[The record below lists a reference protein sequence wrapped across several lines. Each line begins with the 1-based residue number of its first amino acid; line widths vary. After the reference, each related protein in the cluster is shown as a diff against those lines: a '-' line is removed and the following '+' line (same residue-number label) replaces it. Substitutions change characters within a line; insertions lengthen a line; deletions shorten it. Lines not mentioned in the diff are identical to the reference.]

1 MDWNRLV
8 DDFHLLG
15 MFKIISRFLKK
26 PIRFLSVLK
35 IILRKISLYFLP
47 FRWESVLINC
57 HYCCFY
63 VISKKVKAIFYL
75 LKILLVTLYKNGLIV
90 ALVKKYGT
98 FKRQRFRVNV
108 YLATVGYKITF
119 YGLWRI
125 KCVKCHY
132 FHLI

>member
-90 ALVKKYGT
+90 ALVKNMEPLRDNVSEST
-98 FKRQRFRVNV
+98 FTWLQLV
-108 YLATVGYKITF
+108 
-119 YGLWRI
+119 I
-125 KCVKCHY
+125 K
-132 FHLI
+132 

>member
-47 FRWESVLINC
+47 FRWESVLINY

-119 YGLWRI
+119 YALWRI

-132 FHLI
+132 FH